1 MNTMSAAKAEQQQ
14 EGAIPLGVPGL
25 GERLR
30 SARMARDLD
39 VAKMAERIHLTVDMV
54 DALEHDDYS
63 EMPARVFV
71 RGYIRNYARTVELP
85 LDSVLAQFD
94 AIWPDE
100 DAPVTVTPSPRLAAD
115 GQADKSWH
123 RVMSWL
129 LVLVMLVLFLT
140 WWQGYLDRF
149 IDTWSES
156 RGDVRSGALF
166 EGANVGQQ
174 PDGAGLLPSPAALDQ
189 PTNPHLSLAPAE
201 GLALPSASDPV
212 AVKGSPG
219 GDRAAHESEAVAE
232 NGDRSESS
240 RLGEGTMSI
249 DGSLRAEPE
258 ATPVEAAVQEPPP
271 DPAQATVEGV
281 VVRFNQ
287 DCWVD
292 IRDSARTFK
301 LFGTM
306 RRGSERK
313 LGGTPPYKV
322 VLGNAS
328 GVEITIDGEAYDLA
342 SRTINNVARFTLDP

>member
-1 MNTMSAAKAEQQQ
+1 MNTMSAVKAEQKQ

-39 VAKMAERIHLTVDMV
+39 VSKMAERIHLTVDMV
-54 DALEHDDYS
+54 DSLEHDDYS

-71 RGYIRNYARTVELP
+71 RGYIRSYARTVELP

-100 DAPVTVTPSPRLAAD
+100 DAPVTISPSPRLASD
-115 GQADKSWH
+115 GQANKSWH

-149 IDTWSES
+149 IDTWREPS
-156 RGDVRSGALF
+156 GDSV
-166 EGANVGQQ
+166 
-174 PDGAGLLPSPAALDQ
+174 PAAPLQGSSLDEQ
-189 PTNPHLSLAPAE
+189 PSGDGFLPLPAAMIGNENTRLSLAPAQVPATSAESDAPVPERE
-201 GLALPSASDPV
+201 GSSGDRDARQSAAAAVEPGEPSRPAGLTLAADAEPRAERETRPAQAAAEEDPV
-212 AVKGSPG
+212 AS
-219 GDRAAHESEAVAE
+219 
-232 NGDRSESS
+232 
-240 RLGEGTMSI
+240 
-249 DGSLRAEPE
+249 AEP
-258 ATPVEAAVQEPPP
+258 A
-271 DPAQATVEGV
+271 VEGV
-281 VVRFNQ
+281 LVRFNQ

-306 RRGSERK
+306 RGGSERK
-313 LGGTPPYKV
+313 LEGTPPYKV

-328 GVEITIDGEAYDLA
+328 GVEISINGEAFDLA
-342 SRTINNVARFTLDP
+342 SQTVNNVARFTLDP